1 VSEKEK
7 TVIEEEKSLQRAKQE
22 QIDTLL
28 ETLNREELLTLLE
41 KIAQR
46 LRQIERKPQP
56 LYGVWKGKFP
66 EEANIGD
73 ALHEIRSQWRE
84 DIEESST

>member
-1 VSEKEK
+1 MQ
-7 TVIEEEKSLQRAKQE
+7 IAKQE

-28 ETLNREELLTLLE
+28 ETLNREELLTLIE

-46 LRQIERKPQP
+46 LRQVERKPQA
-56 LYGVWKGKFP
+56 LYGAWKGKFP
-66 EEANIGD
+66 EEAKIDD

>member
-1 VSEKEK
+1 MQ
-7 TVIEEEKSLQRAKQE
+7 IAKQE

-41 KIAQR
+41 TIAQR
-46 LRQIERKPQP
+46 LRQVERKPQP

-66 EEANIGD
+66 EEANIDD
-73 ALHEIRSQWRE
+73 ALREIRSQWRE
-84 DIEESST
+84 ESEESSR

>member
-1 VSEKEK
+1 MQ
-7 TVIEEEKSLQRAKQE
+7 IAKQE

-28 ETLNREELLTLLE
+28 ESLSREELLTLLE

-46 LRQIERKPQP
+46 LRQVEHPPQP

-66 EEANIGD
+66 EEANIDD
-73 ALHEIRSQWRE
+73 ALQEIRSQWRE
-84 DIEESST
+84 ESEESSK